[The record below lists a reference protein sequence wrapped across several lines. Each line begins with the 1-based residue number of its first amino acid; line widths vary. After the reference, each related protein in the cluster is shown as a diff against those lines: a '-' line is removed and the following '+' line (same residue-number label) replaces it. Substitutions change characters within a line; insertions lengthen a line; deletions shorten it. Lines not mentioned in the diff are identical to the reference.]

1 MSQLKKSERGPQSG
15 ERRGEQ
21 NGERR
26 SKERG
31 IALLVVLSSL
41 AVLTIIA
48 TDMQYNARIDATL
61 AENGRDEL
69 IAYYNARAALEVELA
84 ILRAIRQAQAMVQQ
98 FLPGVPLPNLV
109 GMIPTECSL
118 IANLITLQDDD
129 TPLPIVG
136 ECSAK
141 AIPEKGKID
150 VNRLGNVS
158 DKFNIRTLLLGQFLD
173 PRFDRYFENQTS
185 VGEHVTRDELVANLG
200 DYTDLDTVKD
210 GSSGDEDDVYAR
222 QKDRYKVKNAPFDSV
237 AELQLVYGVNDDVY
251 EALKNTLTVYPVGGI
266 SLTTADIATVA
277 AVIRQ
282 CAVNPRDPT
291 LYGDPM
297 LTLLTQ
303 IMEMRKTPL
312 ASAILNSQ
320 GLTALALTVGIA
332 LDSQKM
338 KSLIDD
344 STAMDWYTIEASGQS
359 NSVEKR
365 VLATFNLAGNQ
376 LVYYREE

>member
-1 MSQLKKSERGPQSG
+1 
-15 ERRGEQ
+15 
-21 NGERR
+21 
-26 SKERG
+26 
-31 IALLVVLSSL
+31 LSAL

-61 AENGRDEL
+61 AENARDEL

-84 ILRAIRQAQAMVQQ
+84 ILRAIRQAQAMIQQ
-98 FLPGVPLPNLV
+98 FMPGVPLPNLI
-109 GMIPTECSL
+109 GMVPTECSL
-118 IANLITLQDDD
+118 IAHLITLDDNDDD
-129 TPLPIVG
+129 PLPIVG

-158 DKFNIRTLLLGQFLD
+158 DKFNIRTLLTGQFLD
-173 PRFDRYFENQTS
+173 PRFDRYFENQAS

-200 DYTDLDTVKD
+200 DYTDLDMVKD

-237 AELQLVYGVNDDVY
+237 AELQLVYGVGDDIY
-251 EALKNTLTVYPVGGI
+251 EALKTTLTVYPVGGI
-266 SLTTADIATVA
+266 SLTTADIATIA

-282 CAVNPRDPT
+282 CATNPGDPT

-312 ASAILNSQ
+312 ASAVLNTQ
-320 GLTALALTVGIA
+320 GLTALATTVGIA
-332 LDSQKM
+332 LDANKM

-344 STAMDWYTIEASGQS
+344 ASAMDWYTIEASGQS
-359 NSVEKR
+359 NAVEKR

>member
-1 MSQLKKSERGPQSG
+1 MFELVPARGPRPSK
-15 ERRGEQ
+15 Q
-21 NGERR
+21 N
-26 SKERG
+26 G
-31 IALLVVLSSL
+31 IALLVVLSAL
-41 AVLTIIA
+41 AILTIIA

-84 ILRAIRQAQAMVQQ
+84 ILRAVRQAQAMVQQ

-118 IANLITLQDDD
+118 ISNLITLEDDD
-129 TPLPIVG
+129 APLPIIG

-173 PRFDRYFENQTS
+173 PRFDKYFENQTS

-266 SLTTADIATVA
+266 SLTTADIATIA

-282 CAVNPRDPT
+282 CAVNPQDPT

-332 LDSQKM
+332 LDSGKM

-344 STAMDWYTIEASGQS
+344 ASAMDWYTIEASGQS

-365 VLATFNLAGNQ
+365 ILATFNLAGNQ